1 MNRGRPVAAI
11 ARFTRWQL
19 QSRLSD
25 EVILDWL
32 GGVKLAVRRG
42 MTGATG
48 NVYCGL
54 HQYVDMTFVL
64 DTLTANETFLDFG
77 ANVGSYTVLAS
88 KICEARVIAFEP
100 DPQTVNFLTRNIQVN
115 GVGDRVSVIQAA
127 LGAESGAMNFTRGR
141 DTVNRVAH
149 SNEADALLVTMVR
162 LDDALEGR
170 EPALIKMDVE
180 GYEAEVLKGATKA
193 LASQN
198 LRALIIE
205 TVDAEVED
213 ILRAAGFQKKLN
225 NTSKK
230 ALEDKET
237 QPFKNSILVREKF
250 Q

>member
-11 ARFTRWQL
+11 ARFARWQL
-19 QSRLSD
+19 QSRLND

-32 GGVKLAVRRG
+32 GGGAKLAVRRG

-54 HQYVDMTFVL
+54 HEYVDMTFVL
-64 DTLTANETFLDFG
+64 DTLTANDTFLDIG

-88 KICEARVIAFEP
+88 KVCGARTIAFEP
-100 DPQTVNFLTRNIQVN
+100 DPQTVNFLTRNIEVN
-115 GVGDRVSVIQAA
+115 CIGDRVAVIQAA
-127 LGAESGAMNFTRGR
+127 LGAESGAINFTRGR
-141 DTVNRVAH
+141 DTVNRVAR
-149 SNEADALLVTMVR
+149 SNEADTQTVPMVR

-180 GYEAEVLKGATKA
+180 GYEAEVLKGAAKT

-198 LRALIIE
+198 LKALIVE

-213 ILRAAGFQKKLN
+213 ILRAAGFRKKYY
-225 NTSKK
+225 NTSEKT
-230 ALEDKET
+230 LQDEEFI
-237 QPFKNSILVREKF
+237 PSKNSIMVRD
-250 Q
+250 